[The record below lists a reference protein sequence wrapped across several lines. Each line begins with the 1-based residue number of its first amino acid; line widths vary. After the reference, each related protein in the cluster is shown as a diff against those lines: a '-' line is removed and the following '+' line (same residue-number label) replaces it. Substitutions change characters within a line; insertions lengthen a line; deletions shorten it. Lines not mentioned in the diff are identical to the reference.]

1 MNPMTTPLDG
11 TVALITGASSGIGE
25 ATARALAAQGAKVA
39 VAARRLERLERLAS
53 EIGGEGHTALAIQSD
68 ITDQAQAI
76 AAVDRTVDE
85 LGRLDIVV
93 NNAGQMLLGPIEEA
107 PTEEWDRMIDLNL
120 KGLINT
126 THAALP
132 HLLAAAEDSQRGCAD
147 VVNISSVAGRIA
159 RSGSGVYNLTKHGVG
174 AFSES
179 FRQEFASRRVRSTII
194 EPGAVDTELSDH
206 IRDGVREQVRKRFAD
221 MKMLEAIDV
230 ADAIAYAVTR
240 PWHVSLNEV
249 LIRPTEQVG

>member
-1 MNPMTTPLDG
+1 MADSLDG

-25 ATARALAAQGAKVA
+25 ATARALAGQGAKVA

-53 EIGGEGHTALAIQSD
+53 EIGGGGHTALSIQSD
-68 ITDQAQAI
+68 ITEQEQAI
-76 AAVDRTVDE
+76 NAVDRTVDE

-93 NNAGQMLLGPIEEA
+93 NNAGQMLLGPIEGA

-132 HLLAAAEDSQRGCAD
+132 HLLSAAEDSQRGCAD
-147 VVNISSVAGRIA
+147 LVNISSVAGRIA
-159 RSGSGVYNLTKHGVG
+159 RAGSGVYNLTKHGVG

-179 FRQEFASRRVRSTII
+179 FRQEFADRKVRSTII

-206 IRDGVREQVRKRFAD
+206 IRDGVREQVRERFTD
-221 MKMLEAIDV
+221 IHMLEGADV

-240 PWHVSLNEV
+240 PWHVSLNEI
-249 LIRPTEQVG
+249 LIRPTEQRG

>member
-1 MNPMTTPLDG
+1 MATTPLEG

-25 ATARALAAQGAKVA
+25 ATALALAERGAKVA
-39 VAARRLERLERLAS
+39 VAARRLERLERLAA
-53 EIGGEGHTALAIQSD
+53 EIGGHGHTALAIESD
-68 ITDQAQAI
+68 ITNQEQAI
-76 AAVDRTVDE
+76 RAVDRTVDE

-93 NNAGQMLLGPIEEA
+93 NNAGVMLLGPIEDA

-132 HLLAAAEDSQRGCAD
+132 HLLSASESSERGCAD
-147 VVNISSVAGRIA
+147 VVNISSVAGRVA
-159 RSGSGVYNLTKHGVG
+159 RAGSGVYNLTKHGVG

-179 FRQEFASRRVRSTII
+179 FRQEFADRKVRSTLI
-194 EPGAVDTELSDH
+194 EPGAVETELTDH
-206 IRDGVREQVRKRFAD
+206 LRDGVKEQVRERFID
-221 MKMLEAIDV
+221 THILEATDI

-240 PWHVSLNEV
+240 PWHVCLNEI
-249 LIRPTEQVG
+249 LIRPTEQTG